1 MWLSF
6 SPCVCVCVRFFIV
19 PPFLCLGYLSCAHL
33 RLCWFICVHR
43 PLDDLYY
50 GYNNK
55 KKERRKQTER
65 KRVEAPQGIYSFLTA
80 FHILIVRAAHIIFIR
95 ECPQFIYLFIFFF
108 RASPWH
114 THTGLFTIERIIY
127 ISFSS
132 SRFNFWLFV
141 VSLVPCMR
149 FGPKCNNKT
158 QYCFDYSLTAN
169 FGFMFHFFPL
179 SLRCCAYRSPLSFS
193 SDRYNVGDLL
203 CSQMTRGT
211 KRAHFA

>member
-6 SPCVCVCVRFFIV
+6 SPCVCVCVRFFFV

-95 ECPQFIYLFIFFF
+95 ECPQFIYLFIFF
-108 RASPWH
+108 SGISLIH
-114 THTGLFTIERIIY
+114 THRAFYDRENNLHLFFF
-127 ISFSS
+127 ISLQFLAF
-132 SRFNFWLFV
+132 R
-141 VSLVPCMR
+141 R
-149 FGPKCNNKT
+149 QFGSVYEIRPK
-158 QYCFDYSLTAN
+158 
-169 FGFMFHFFPL
+169 M
-179 SLRCCAYRSPLSFS
+179 
-193 SDRYNVGDLL
+193 
-203 CSQMTRGT
+203 
-211 KRAHFA
+211 